1 MKVDSKVRVGSAKS
15 KRKMNDDMA
24 FLQKLEKMDGKE
36 VSLEESV
43 EMISKR
49 GKEKSKNK
57 R

>member
-1 MKVDSKVRVGSAKS
+1 
-15 KRKMNDDMA
+15 MNDDMA
-24 FLQKLEKMDGKE
+24 FLQKLEKMDKKE

>member
-1 MKVDSKVRVGSAKS
+1 VDSKVRVGSAKS